1 MRSFRIAAALVA
13 IALAAPAHADTA
25 KCEKTLLSGLRKY
38 KKTYL
43 KAFEKCLDAENEGKI
58 SGTPPVCP
66 DTAAQ
71 VKIGTAAS
79 KINPKIDLACAP
91 ADLSALGYGTTCA
104 LETAETPAET
114 MCAGMPATTGNELA
128 ACLECWKAAE
138 LAEFIAIA
146 YASHAVEVC
155 GALDGSSTVCSELD
169 CTTPQPNQANLGA
182 TGEETCQRAIAKAGF
197 KYVLKREKTLEA
209 CGLDGQTRAQ
219 CLDVMTNP
227 KVALALSK
235 IEAKKTTLIKNKCGN
250 NRTPTAN
257 PPFCCRT
264 GTGNAC
270 SAAATRADC
279 LAIPGADVME
289 GKTCDVG
296 GTNKCTGGGPGDI
309 TWWEN
314 CPEGATCPGTPV
326 TTMDE
331 LISCLDTTADTIV
344 DEMLCLQF
352 PPGSGWDCPSEG
364 STTTTTASTTTT
376 TT

>member
-1 MRSFRIAAALVA
+1 MSWLRIAAAILAVTF
-13 IALAAPAHADTA
+13 AAPAYADTA

-79 KINPKIDLACAP
+79 KINVKIDAACAP
-91 ADLSALGYGTTCA
+91 ADLSGLGYGTTCA

-114 MCAGMPATTGNELA
+114 TCAGMSATTGAELA

-138 LAEFIAIA
+138 LAEFIAIV

-169 CTTPQPNQANLGA
+169 CTTPQPNQDNLGNTA
-182 TGEETCQRAIAKAGF
+182 EETCQRAIAKAGI
-197 KYVLKREKTLEA
+197 KYVLKSEKILES
-209 CGLDGQTRAQ
+209 CGLAGHTHAQ
-219 CLDVMTNP
+219 CLDAMMNP
-227 KVALALSK
+227 KVVLALAS
-235 IEAKKTTLIKNKCGN
+235 ADMKKGALIKSKCGN
-250 NRTPTAN
+250 NRTPTAS

-270 SAAATRADC
+270 TVVATRPDC
-279 LAIPGADVME
+279 LAIPGANVME
-289 GKTCDVG
+289 GKTCTA
-296 GTNKCTGGGPGDI
+296 GTCSGGGPGSI

-314 CPEGATCPGTPV
+314 CPEGSTCPGPPV
-326 TTMDE
+326 TTLNE
-331 LISCLDTTADTIV
+331 LINCVDTTADAIV
-344 DEMLCLQF
+344 GEMLCLQF